1 LKALRGQLGEK
12 LPAPYYSNVLVILQA
27 AAEADRKGMRAALG
41 AGDQDRQF
49 DQLYRLVDVELTMR
63 RVAE

>member
-1 LKALRGQLGEK
+1 
-12 LPAPYYSNVLVILQA
+12 
-27 AAEADRKGMRAALG
+27 MRAALG